1 MSTTSTRIPLIRTG
15 QALQSLRDSGHSLP
29 TALGE
34 PIDNSIE
41 AGANVIH
48 VRLDDA
54 PGHRGKRHVHRIA
67 IADDGSGMD
76 QKTLHQYLV
85 LGFSTRYMRTDTIGK
100 YGVGAKL
107 AALNFAC
114 RFDVWSRQ
122 SSSDPWLHVYFDL
135 KEALDSEGAG
145 EEVGV
150 ESPRA
155 KAIPEDLQDLLPTGS
170 GTLVVWSK
178 VDRLEEGRLASS
190 FDLLRVEVERELA
203 RIFRYFIN
211 GGIKLLVNGRELL
224 AHDPLFIMKNSWAE
238 EVMTKALARGQSAEG
253 QKKLPKHFPATVILN
268 DEPITIGEHS
278 AKVTVTLYPKEV
290 IRKRGQGGDTLA
302 KDLRIPENQ
311 GCISFVRLN
320 REVSYTNVPRIF
332 GRSVD
337 EPDRFIG
344 IQVAFDPNLDAFFGV
359 RNVKR
364 GVEPHGELREQ
375 LSKLLKR
382 YLKTARDMI
391 EDIWGAAAKEDESNH
406 GEHTAVTTAA
416 KSADRVMPKGRA
428 KGPASAK
435 DEARILDDLATDVVG
450 DDPGA
455 KKKYLEKIEDVP
467 FVLES
472 VDWPGTNFIDV
483 KHLAGKVIIR
493 LNTRHR
499 FYREMWEPMKEIA
512 TRGAG
517 SVTVEEAVKAS
528 KRTIEALELL
538 VIAFG
543 KAQSM
548 DENPDERYLD
558 LTTYWGQF
566 LDTLMG
572 RIKGLI

>member
-1 MSTTSTRIPLIRTG
+1 MSTASTRIPLIRTG

-41 AGANVIH
+41 AGANIIH
-48 VRLDDA
+48 VRLDDT
-54 PGHRGKRHVHRIA
+54 PGQRGKRHVHRIA

-76 QKTLHQYLV
+76 RQTLHQYLV

-122 SSSDPWLHVYFDL
+122 SPSEPWLHVYFDL
-135 KEALDSEGAG
+135 TEALEAEKAG
-145 EEVGV
+145 QEVGV
-150 ESPRA
+150 ESPVA
-155 KAIPEDLQDLLPTGS
+155 EAVPEDLQDLLPTES

-178 VDRLEEGRLASS
+178 VDRLEEGRLAPS
-190 FDLLRVEVERELA
+190 FDLLRVEVERELS

-224 AHDPLFIMKNSWAE
+224 AHDPLFLMENTWAD
-238 EVMTKALARGQSAEG
+238 EVMTKALARELEDDAR
-253 QKKLPKHFPATVILN
+253 QKRRRHFAATVILN
-268 DEPITIGEHS
+268 DEPIKIGDS
-278 AKVTVTLYPKEV
+278 NAKVTVTLYPKEV
-290 IRKRGQGGDTLA
+290 IRKRGQGGDALA
-302 KDLRIPENQ
+302 KDLRIPDNQ
-311 GCISFVRLN
+311 GCISFIRLN

-337 EPDRFIG
+337 DPDRFIG
-344 IQVAFDPNLDAFFGV
+344 IQVAFDPTLDAFFGV

-391 EDIWGAAAKEDESNH
+391 EDIWGAAAKEDETNH
-406 GEHTAVTTAA
+406 GEHTAVTAAA
-416 KSADRVMPKGRA
+416 KNADRMMPKGRA
-428 KGPASAK
+428 KGPASAEG
-435 DEARILDDLATDVVG
+435 EARILDDLATDVVG
-450 DDPGA
+450 NDEEA
-455 KKKYLEKIEDVP
+455 KKKYIEKIRDLP

-472 VDWPGTNFIDV
+472 VDWPGTNFIDI
-483 KHLAGKVIIR
+483 KHLAKMVIIR

-499 FYREMWEPMKEIA
+499 FYREMWEPTKEIA

-517 SVTVEEAVKAS
+517 GITVEEAVKAS
-528 KRTIEALELL
+528 RRTIEALELL

-548 DENPDERYLD
+548 DENPDERYSD
-558 LTTYWGQF
+558 LTPYWGQF